1 MDDYLEKLFA
11 DAYAREVEQEENI
24 VRSLPIIAAIASVI
38 LLVLREFGD
47 GVPGFDWSL
56 LAFVVHGLIIAIG
69 ATFLYVL
76 AFLFVALRPR
86 QYEHPKNTLAIRTIA
101 DEIVDFYELEG
112 LDSEAAEAMA
122 LHDLRQQMIDQFAFA
137 AANNREQ
144 NRQRQRA
151 RSRAFNGLVAALTL
165 AFVLVGTI
173 YSVQIMNAAALATA
187 GATTVE

>member
-11 DAYAREVEQEENI
+11 DAYGREVEQEENI
-24 VRSLPIIAAIASVI
+24 VRSLPIIAAIASVT

-47 GVPGFDWSL
+47 GIPGFDWSP
-56 LAFVVHGLIIAIG
+56 LAFLLHGLIIAIG

-76 AFLFVALRPR
+76 VFLFVALRPR
-86 QYEHPKNTLAIRTIA
+86 QYEHPKNTLAIRAIA
-101 DEIVDFYELEG
+101 DGIVDFYELEG
-112 LDSEAAEAMA
+112 LDGESAEAMA

-173 YSVQIMNAAALATA
+173 YSVQITNAAALATA
-187 GATTVE
+187 GVSAAE